1 MSDKQPNIV
10 LIMSDDLGYEVI
22 GANGGTSYATPRIDR
37 MAQEGMR
44 FAEAGPGDLMLEV
57 GNFLAHRRWAAH
69 FGREKEAN
77 AKSAYH
83 AILQGSSLECMGWS
97 EQELGVA

>member
-1 MSDKQPNIV
+1 
-10 LIMSDDLGYEVI
+10 
-22 GANGGTSYATPRIDR
+22 
-37 MAQEGMR
+37 
-44 FAEAGPGDLMLEV
+44 MLEV

-83 AILQGSSLECMGWS
+83 AILRGSSLECMGWS
-97 EQELGVA
+97 EQELALREAVCLFRVFTNAIRHPRPDWRDRLGNGLSLVNRIIR